1 VRRLR
6 VVASLA
12 LIALFASVAV
22 PGPVGS
28 WAPSPADQVAPDHF
42 QRVEVAEAVRGPVT
56 TILPLD
62 PGARSAGNLDQ
73 PSTLFEPTTRTEP
86 PQARVPVAQT
96 RVKAK
101 SIAKSP
107 WRTDRNISWYG
118 PGFYGRRTA
127 CGQALTTALVGV
139 AHRTLPCG
147 TKVVFKD
154 PSNGRSVTLTVVD
167 RGPYV
172 FGRDW
177 DLTGGACLKLG
188 HCRTGT
194 LEWRLASG
202 G

>member
-1 VRRLR
+1 M
-6 VVASLA
+6 A

-28 WAPSPADQVAPDHF
+28 WAPSPADQVAPDLF
-42 QRVEVAEAVRGPVT
+42 QRVEVAVAVRGPVT
-56 TILPLD
+56 TIPPLD
-62 PGARSAGNLDQ
+62 PGAQSAGNLDQ

-86 PQARVPVAQT
+86 PQARVQFAQPRAKAQAVA
-96 RVKAK
+96 KGA
-101 SIAKSP
+101 

-127 CGQALTTALVGV
+127 CGKALTTALVGV
-139 AHRTLPCG
+139 AHRSLPCG
-147 TKVVFKD
+147 TKVIFRN
-154 PSNGRSVTLTVVD
+154 PSNGRSVTVTVVD

-172 FGRDW
+172 SGRNW

-194 LEWRLASG
+194 LQWRLASG